1 MKKKLLTLLAIG
13 TFIAANPAAAADG
26 KYSQG
31 VFIINED
38 WYGTNSSSVNF
49 LDDNG
54 EWSYRVFQTEN
65 PGMELGCTAEAG
77 QIYGGK
83 FFIMAKQPD
92 GIKVKGG
99 RLTVCDASTMKALK
113 QFPELGG
120 ADGRGFLGVD
130 EHKGYVGTTN
140 GIYVLDIDA
149 LEISGSVKNSGGT
162 EIYAGEI
169 GNMVRVNDYVFAI
182 HRDDDL
188 LVIDPTSDT
197 VLKVLSAP
205 DNMDLG
211 SIVLSKDGTLWC
223 SLIANGNA
231 ANSLWKINPATLE
244 TEVVALPDGIYG
256 PANSWYA
263 WTPDAFCA
271 STQNN
276 VLYWN
281 GGASSWTSGY
291 MIFKYDIDTNTA
303 TKIVDIQSEGWQI
316 YGCSMRVDPVSNEIY
331 ATLNKN
337 WSNEYITRIYNADG
351 EKVKECALEAN
362 YWFPAQPV
370 FPDNEEPTVKD
381 LGVQKASASE
391 ETTISLKDW
400 ASDADNL
407 SAAIVKTVIG
417 TGSDAFTAKISNG
430 DLVITPVSVS
440 EGLTSNVDI
449 KVNSN
454 GKIVNSSITIEFGKA
469 SGVEASTA
477 AEVSVKTLGGKAIR
491 IANAAGKLVEVY
503 NFAGAVVASFTATSD
518 SQVATLDVN
527 AGVYIVK
534 VAGTTHKTIV
544 K

>member
-13 TFIAANPAAAADG
+13 TFIAANPAAAEDS

-291 MIFKYDIDTNTA
+291 MIFKYDIDTATA

-316 YGCSMRVDPVSNEIY
+316 YGC
-331 ATLNKN
+331 
-337 WSNEYITRIYNADG
+337 
-351 EKVKECALEAN
+351 
-362 YWFPAQPV
+362 
-370 FPDNEEPTVKD
+370 
-381 LGVQKASASE
+381 
-391 ETTISLKDW
+391 
-400 ASDADNL
+400 
-407 SAAIVKTVIG
+407 
-417 TGSDAFTAKISNG
+417 
-430 DLVITPVSVS
+430 
-440 EGLTSNVDI
+440 
-449 KVNSN
+449 
-454 GKIVNSSITIEFGKA
+454 
-469 SGVEASTA
+469 
-477 AEVSVKTLGGKAIR
+477 
-491 IANAAGKLVEVY
+491 
-503 NFAGAVVASFTATSD
+503 
-518 SQVATLDVN
+518 
-527 AGVYIVK
+527 
-534 VAGTTHKTIV
+534 
-544 K
+544 